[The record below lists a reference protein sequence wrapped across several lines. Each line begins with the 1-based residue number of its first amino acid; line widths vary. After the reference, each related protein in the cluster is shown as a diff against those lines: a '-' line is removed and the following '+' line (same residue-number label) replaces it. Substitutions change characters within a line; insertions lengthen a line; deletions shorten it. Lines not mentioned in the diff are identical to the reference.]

1 MGVFTTLAIASL
13 VVAAG
18 SAYMQNRAASAA
30 RRDQQNAASVAQAD
44 AQVQRQQQIRQQVR
58 EQRVRTAQI
67 MQGSA
72 NTGSQASSGELG
84 GIASLASQTGS
95 NIANINEQ
103 GNSQNSIYNF
113 QNAAMSEQ
121 GNAATWGA
129 VGQIASSS
137 FSVFS
142 STPQFKQNAAQAGA
156 WVNNQIG

>member
-1 MGVFTTLAIASL
+1 MGVFTALAIASL

-18 SAYMQNRAASAA
+18 SAYMQNKAASAA
-30 RRDQQNAASVAQAD
+30 RRDQQKAAAVAQAD
-44 AQVQRQQQIRQQVR
+44 TQVQRQNEIRQQVR
-58 EQRVRTAQI
+58 SQRIRTAQI
-67 MQGSA
+67 MQSSA
-72 NTGSQASSGELG
+72 NTGTQASSGELG

-95 NIANINEQ
+95 NIGNIQ
-103 GNSQNSIYNF
+103 GQMNSQNSIYNF

-142 STPQFKQNAAQAGA
+142 GTPQFKQSAEQAGA
-156 WVNNQIG
+156 WLNSKF